1 MKSMKISKKRFLLYL
16 CTAMLLFSGCASSK
30 PSESSASDTGKTA
43 ESGSSS
49 SGTGEATESN
59 PSSSGTGEAAESNSS
74 SSGTGEATESNSPS
88 EGASAQA
95 SDNASAADTE
105 ALLQLPNFEM
115 TLLNGETAALE
126 DYRGKTVL
134 LNFWATWCGPCVG
147 EMPAFQRL
155 TEDYPDDLVILAV
168 NCSEDAD
175 TVQEFIDNNSYTFP
189 VILDEDGTIQAM
201 FGGITSIPMT
211 IVLDAEGYVINQHL
225 GAADADTMYEAYKEE
240 LGL

>member
-1 MKSMKISKKRFLLYL
+1 MKFKKKSKKKLLFYL
-16 CTAMLLFSGCASSK
+16 CAAMLLLSGCASSK
-30 PSESSASDTGKTA
+30 PSDSSSDTGKRA
-43 ESGSSS
+43 ESGSSSADKAAESDSS
-49 SGTGEATESN
+49 SGTGEATQSD
-59 PSSSGTGEAAESNSS
+59 
-74 SSGTGEATESNSPS
+74 SPS

-105 ALLQLPNFEM
+105 ALIQLPNFEM

-126 DYRGKTVL
+126 DYRGKAVL

-147 EMPAFQRL
+147 EMPAFQSL

-225 GAADADTMYEAYKEE
+225 GAADADTMYETYKEE

>member
-16 CTAMLLFSGCASSK
+16 CAAMLLFSGCASSK
-30 PSESSASDTGKTA
+30 PSEPSSSDTGKTA
-43 ESGSSS
+43 ESGS
-49 SGTGEATESN
+49 
-59 PSSSGTGEAAESNSS
+59 PSSGTGEAAESNP

-95 SDNASAADTE
+95 SDNASAANTE

-115 TLLNGETAALE
+115 TLLNGETADLE

-147 EMPAFQRL
+147 EMPAFQSL

-211 IVLDAEGYVINQHL
+211 IVLDEEGYVINQHL